1 MSSCVVEAVR
11 NGAELVDELALEL
24 ERGVVAA
31 ADRLADASALYERL
45 PWGCSV
51 PAGGYA
57 RIRTVRAAEW
67 ALAVHAMIESGGLDE
82 ERGRLV
88 SRSYLHRLVDELAG
102 EADWQTGRNCMPGHV
117 ELGARLGRPV
127 KAARLA
133 AMTRMSAA
141 GRVQVEAQI
150 AVNRARQVGNAVE
163 VLIAAAVLHRVEDGR
178 ILPLL
183 ERLELWANGSHR
195 RLARAVYALT
205 LPLEIHL
212 PAAPPVDNCPAVE
225 VAAEPIFVSPR
236 SGLASSSSSGS
247 LIVSRSVERRN
258 SESRPSCAQPGRQ
271 TTRLPA
277 GSDHEDAASRR
288 PAPKRRALWELEPG
302 LYAFVVALRTALP
315 DQLSGVS
322 VRKLAGTTKRFWNAG
337 WDPLEVAASCRE
349 VYARDGKAFP
359 TYRPGQPA
367 RWLGWV
373 LKHVDVATTPALRR
387 YEAWAAAADTQ
398 PCPHG
403 EPGGARLS
411 VITGRA
417 KCPLCRAAAR

>member
-1 MSSCVVEAVR
+1 MVEAVR
-11 NGAELVDELALEL
+11 SDAAAVDELAAEL

-31 ADRLADASALYERL
+31 ADRLADASALYERM
-45 PWGCSV
+45 PWGWAV
-51 PAGGYA
+51 PAGVYA

-67 ALAVHAMIESGGLDE
+67 ALAVHAMIEGGELDE
-82 ERGRLV
+82 VRGRLV

-117 ELGARLGRPV
+117 ELGAKLGRPV

-133 AMTRMSAA
+133 AMAAMSTAA
-141 GRVQVEAQI
+141 RAQAEAQI
-150 AVNRARQVGNAVE
+150 ALNRTRQVGNAIE
-163 VLIAAAVLHRVEDGR
+163 VLITAAVLHRVEDGR

-195 RLARAVYALT
+195 RVARAVYALT
-205 LPLEIHL
+205 VPVEARLNV
-212 PAAPPVDNCPAVE
+212 ASPVDNCPAPDVD
-225 VAAEPIFVSPR
+225 AEPIFVSPR
-236 SGLASSSSSGS
+236 SGLDSSSSSDS
-247 LIVSRSVERRN
+247 LVAFRSVDRRN
-258 SESRPSCAQPGRQ
+258 SESTPTCAQPGRH
-271 TTRLPA
+271 TARLAA
-277 GSDHEDAASRR
+277 GRDHEDAASRR
-288 PAPKRRALWELEPG
+288 PAAKRRALWELEPG

-322 VRKLAGTTKRFWNAG
+322 VRKLAGTTKRFWEAG
-337 WDPLEVAASCRE
+337 WAPLDVAESCRE
-349 VYARDGKAFP
+349 VYAQDGKAFP

-373 LKHVDVATTPALRR
+373 LKRVDVATTPALRR
-387 YEAWAAAADTQ
+387 YDAWAAAADTE

-417 KCPLCRAAAR
+417 RCPLCRAAAP